1 MIVILVPSA
10 FSFPAMFFC
19 VPPLVMLLPAAL
31 AFGVQIAA
39 AFFSLTA
46 VLATVMDRSVES
58 GLGFFDGVLALRSLI
73 GTRARRGCYENQ
85 QRPCYYCRY
94 GCLSYSLNQGFSPLS
109 FLFLFDRF
117 SVAAF
122 SRRPASSVSVQWYTA
137 LWRLSGT

>member
-1 MIVILVPSA
+1 
-10 FSFPAMFFC
+10 
-19 VPPLVMLLPAAL
+19 MLLPAAL